1 MSIFSKGGL
10 FDKIGRTVGDVART
24 VTNPLNAPTAAKNI
38 INRFGGGPSPV
49 AKVPIPGGMTA
60 LPVPAPNYGPSN
72 GIPQYQ
78 PNQASVG
85 GGVAAGIT
93 SFAACLASGRSVAQC
108 AALGFTA
115 GAGTALV
122 PSGGGCG
129 CHGSGRDP
137 CTHNRL
143 SSRNNPAPKATL
155 FGGCCPPGRVL
166 RRLPMG
172 RDICIKQPR
181 MNPFNPHALARAD
194 RRITTFARRAG
205 PILHDMGY
213 TVSRTRHVAVKT
225 TRKRRRR

>member
-1 MSIFSKGGL
+1 MSIFSKGGFL
-10 FDKIGRTVGDVART
+10 DMAARGIGDVARK
-24 VTNPLNAPTAAKNI
+24 VASNPITSFTPLAPVAGI
-38 INRFGGGPSPV
+38 INKLSPV
-49 AKVPIPGGMTA
+49 KVPIPAPSTP
-60 LPVPAPNYGPSN
+60 LPVPT
-72 GIPQYQ
+72 PQY
-78 PNQASVG
+78 NTTQASMG

-93 SFAACLASGRSVAQC
+93 SFAACIASGRSIAQC

-122 PSGGGCG
+122 PSGGAGGCG
-129 CHGSGRDP
+129 CSGSGRDP

-194 RRITTFARRAG
+194 RRITTFARRAA
-205 PILHDMGY
+205 PMLHDMGY
-213 TVSRTRHVAVKT
+213 TVSRSRHVKIKT
-225 TRKRRRR
+225 TGRKKRR